1 MKRLTPILPLIIIIL
16 TACGLLPAVPPTTTP
31 TATVPSATPS
41 PSETPTPTI
50 TPTPT
55 LGPGASMTS
64 PVDGMILVYVPA
76 GSFLMGSTGYFG
88 DEQPQHSVTL
98 DAFWID
104 RTEVTNAMYAQ
115 CVQAGNC
122 KRPRRNTSN
131 VVDFYYGN
139 DQYAGYPVI
148 YVTWDDA
155 QAYCQWAGRR
165 LPTEAEWEKAAR
177 GTDGSI
183 YPWGNNPPDETL
195 ANYGY
200 KLHDVSAVDAYPAGA
215 SPYGALDMAGNVMEW
230 VADWYS
236 PDYYAQS
243 PQAGPTGPDTGDGRG
258 LRGGSWI
265 YQPDGIRTAIRYS
278 QPPDFFHFDIGFRC
292 VVNAAP

>member
-1 MKRLTPILPLIIIIL
+1 MRHLTPILPLIVITL
-16 TACGLLPAVPPTTTP
+16 AACGFGSVAATPTP
-31 TATVPSATPS
+31 TATVPSATPVA
-41 PSETPTPTI
+41 SETPAPTI
-50 TPTPT
+50 TLTPT
-55 LGPGASMTS
+55 LGPGATASS

-76 GSFLMGSTGYFG
+76 GLFLMGSTGGFG
-88 DEQPQHSVTL
+88 DEQPQHTVTL

-115 CVQAGNC
+115 CVQAGAC
-122 KRPRRNTSN
+122 QRPRRNSSN
-131 VVDFYYGN
+131 VVDTYYVN
-139 DQYAGYPVI
+139 EQFADYPVI

-165 LPTEAEWEKAAR
+165 LPSEAEWEKAAR
-177 GTDGSI
+177 GTETAI
-183 YPWGNNPPDETL
+183 YPWGNGPADETL
-195 ANYGY
+195 ANFGY
-200 KLHDVSAVDAYPAGA
+200 HLHDVSAVDAYPAGA

-243 PQAGPTGPDTGDGRG
+243 PEANPTGPGAGDRHV

-265 YQPDGIRTAIRYS
+265 YTANGIRSAYRYS
-278 QPPDFFHFDIGFRC
+278 QTVEFSDYQAGFRC
-292 VVNAAP
+292 VQGATP